1 MAMLPSDENN
11 ADSRL
16 AVTFYKKSVKQE
28 DESLAAGRP
37 IFKEFDFVRIS
48 IPGDNLNEIDTYAR
62 DSHKQRFPRQWM
74 HYQNQVGNHEQII
87 GTPIEEWTIIS
98 RSQADE
104 LKGIKFHTVES
115 VATASDQ
122 QLQRIGMIAGMSPF
136 AFREKAK
143 AFLNL
148 AEKVGDVNQR
158 EAEIEKLRQ
167 EKEALKAEADAKFA
181 KQQEQIDALMALVAE
196 KKSKAKPKKEV
207 VDAPEIKV
215 QFAE

>member
-1 MAMLPSDENN
+1 MALPSDENG

-16 AVTFYKKSVKQE
+16 SVRFYKRSMKQD

-37 IFKEFDFVRIS
+37 IFKEFDFVHIMV
-48 IPGDNLNEIDTYAR
+48 PGDTLTEIDTYAQE
-62 DSHKQRFPRQWM
+62 SHKARFPRQWA
-74 HYQNQVGNHEQII
+74 HYQNQVGTQEQII

-115 VATASDQ
+115 IAHCSDQ
-122 QLQRIGMIAGMSPF
+122 QLQRIGMMAGMSPF
-136 AFREKAK
+136 AFRDKAK

-167 EKEALKAEADAKFA
+167 ENEAIKSESDAKLA
-181 KQQEQIDALMALVAE
+181 KQQAQIDALMQMMAE
-196 KKSKAKPKKEV
+196 KKPRAKAKKEEV
-207 VDAPEIKV
+207 TE
-215 QFAE
+215 